1 MVNLNNIIKDYGIFV
16 LVYILFIILMIRFS
30 YTKQMIMISLLLLSY
45 LYYNTYYSSLPELFN
60 NAKSSFNNIINN
72 DFNLNNS
79 DNNFDNNSDDNNFA
93 KYANSKSTDNQEI
106 IQENKKVEKNVISES
121 SSMYKINN
129 IKSDIYEFIDKY
141 MPETSRKVLQ
151 VEQQDNRKVAKTQVD
166 ILINKYFALC
176 NILLSVNKEELNY
189 YQQIENIQK
198 ELTLI
203 VHNTIFLNHKCE
215 SEAAI
220 LIQKMS
226 NVFIE
231 CNNDLANKINNR
243 NTHHQKEFIP
253 TKNQYNAANKFEAN
267 ILF

>member
-1 MVNLNNIIKDYGIFV
+1 MVNLNKIIKDYGIFV
-16 LVYILFIILMIRFS
+16 LVYILFIILMVKFD
-30 YTKQMIMISLLLLSY
+30 YTKQMIMISLLLVSY

-60 NAKSSFNNIINN
+60 NTKSSFNNIINN
-72 DFNLNNS
+72 SSNDNDFNLNNN
-79 DNNFDNNSDDNNFA
+79 DFNLNNNDDNKLN
-93 KYANSKSTDNQEI
+93 DNQEL
-106 IQENKKVEKNVISES
+106 IQENKKIESNVIAKS
-121 SSMYKINN
+121 SSMYKLN
-129 IKSDIYEFIDKY
+129 IIKTDIFEFIDKC
-141 MPETSRKVLQ
+141 MPETSREVIQ
-151 VEQQDNRKVAKTQVD
+151 VKQQNNREVAKKQVD

-215 SEAAI
+215 HEASN
-220 LIQKMS
+220 LIQKIS
-226 NVFIE
+226 SVFKE
-231 CNNDLANKINNR
+231 CNNELALKINNR

-253 TKNQYNAANKFEAN
+253 TINEYSPANKFESG